1 MCYGMGCKYEID
13 YGHHELTGECSLPFE
28 ILGTSEMPKD
38 ATCVNPDYEG
48 NDIVLGEY
56 RNLGFVGVDEIQGE
70 SEVSHAFY
78 LPKEDAEEVLNNIAA
93 DVDEIKDTLEEMGV
107 DAIPDVIEMLVE
119 LMDKLTGEEK

>member
-1 MCYGMGCKYEID
+1 MCYGMGCKYENSYD
-13 YGHHELTGECSLPFE
+13 GECSVY
-28 ILGTSEMPKD
+28 GD
-38 ATCVNPDYEG
+38 APYDGICVNPDYEG

-70 SEVSHAFY
+70 SEVSHTFY

-119 LMDKLTGEEK
+119 LMDKLTGEGE